1 MVAQIRN
8 HDRGRIEMIHGDIE
22 ESLNLLCVKIHR
34 ENAVRTGD
42 SQKVRNQFCGNRHA
56 RTVFSVLTGVTE
68 ERDHGSDSRSGRT
81 PCRIKHDQ
89 ELHDIFIGRI
99 AGRLN
104 EKDVSGSEIVYVLN
118 KDFAVGKTLDVH
130 MSQFHFQMSG
140 N

>member
-1 MVAQIRN
+1 M
-8 HDRGRIEMIHGDIE
+8 E
-22 ESLNLLCVKIHR
+22 IHR

-42 SQKVRNQFCGNRHA
+42 SKKICNQFRGDRHA
-56 RTVFSVLTGVTE
+56 RTVFSVLTGITE
-68 ERDHGSDSRSGRT
+68 ERDHGSDSCRGCA
-81 PCRIKHDQ
+81 PCGIKHDQ

-99 AGRLN
+99 TGRLN

-118 KDFAVGKTLDVH
+118 KDFAVGESLDVH